1 MRFSTVLVSLVAA
14 AGFVA
19 AQSSSSTASV
29 APAPTTSYDKKTA
42 ACLDG
47 CPEDDVNCRAA
58 CFGNPHPDE
67 AAVNATT
74 QCAMK
79 CVQGDGTEEQT
90 KKYADC
96 QQKCITQ
103 NFLTVSGSNPKA
115 TGSSSTSSAGSK
127 ASGDSDSDSNSDSTK
142 EDGESTD
149 SKDEANKD
157 TKDEGSGAGKLAA
170 SAGGAIALALVAFAL

>member
-1 MRFSTVLVSLVAA
+1 MRFSTVLVSFVAA

-19 AQSSSSTASV
+19 AQSSSSTTSTV
-29 APAPTTSYDKKTA
+29 PVPTTSYDKKTA

-47 CPEDDVNCRAA
+47 CPEDNVNCRAA

-67 AAVNATT
+67 NAVNATT

-103 NFLTVSGSNPKA
+103 NFLTVSGSNPQSTAK
-115 TGSSSTSSAGSK
+115 SSTSSGAGSK
-127 ASGDSDSDSNSDSTK
+127 ETGDAKSDSDSTN
-142 EDGESTD
+142 ENGETTD
-149 SKDEANKD
+149 SKDEANKDD